1 MHIARDTEEFFTL
14 EKRTQPSTSD
24 LWSVHVC
31 RNLCVLLRGPEM
43 MTKIANPYM
52 LSISSHTH
60 EISKWSVPIQKKE
73 CKGLCI
79 KTD

>member
-52 LSISSHTH
+52 LSISLHTH